1 MTVRAPFRATGEH
14 LAVALR
20 GGVRALFTSRRGGVS
35 APPYDTLN
43 LGRLTGDDA
52 GAVDANR
59 DRLAA
64 LCGIPR
70 ERVLQG
76 RQVHGTAVARP
87 GAPPPAGVA
96 PAPAD
101 GQATAV
107 PGLAPLVLTADCL
120 PLVLAADGAVAVIHA
135 GWRGL
140 AAGIVEEG
148 VAALRALGADGPAEA
163 AIGPGAG
170 PCCYAV
176 GAEVH
181 AAFAARGHA
190 SASRPDGH
198 LDLKAV
204 AAADLREHG
213 ADAVHD
219 AGVCTICDPRWFS
232 HRRDGTT
239 GRQAAL
245 AWLS

>member
-1 MTVRAPFRATGEH
+1 MTLATTFEAAGEH
-14 LAVALR
+14 LAVSLR

-35 APPYDTLN
+35 AAPYDTLN
-43 LGRLTGDDA
+43 LGRLTDDDP
-52 GAVDANR
+52 GAVEENR

-64 LCGIPR
+64 LSGIPR
-70 ERVLQG
+70 DQVLQG
-76 RQVHGTAVARP
+76 RQVHGATVVRADAP
-87 GAPPPAGVA
+87 APPDAP

-107 PGLAPLVLTADCL
+107 PRLAPLVLAADCL
-120 PLVLAADGAVAVIHA
+120 PLVLAADGGVAVLHA

-140 AAGIVEEG
+140 ASGIVEAG
-148 VAALRALGADGPAEA
+148 VAALRTLGADGPVEA
-163 AIGPGAG
+163 AIGPAAG
-170 PCCYAV
+170 SCCYAV
-176 GAEVH
+176 GPEVH

-190 SASRPDGH
+190 GASRANRH
-198 LDLKAV
+198 VDLKAI
-204 AAADLREHG
+204 AAAELRAHG
-213 ADAVHD
+213 AGAVHD

-232 HRRDGTT
+232 HRRDGVT